1 MKRVLLIISC
11 FVAILG
17 LSAQSVQWG
26 NQAKLK
32 KRLFGNNWIANAK
45 YIGSIDGTSYYA
57 ESVNRLKLVTVED
70 TRFIFFASEGTR
82 LSRES
87 ELTQNTYEDIDVGI
101 FDEQIYVLHS
111 TTAKK
116 GLKTDVKLDLYNPNN
131 FKKGQTRDLFSFVAL
146 DKEPYID
153 FAKSEN
159 GNFSAFVM
167 SGINPSTGEGTLI
180 IKCFN
185 KEFNEAWTH
194 YYDYNGSGYPEV
206 RNLFLSDAG
215 ELVLSVTVYENKRK
229 TKLTSFDFVE
239 LSTSDSKFVSFP
251 LKSQK
256 MELLDLKVG
265 SYGAPHQYLCVY
277 AENES
282 MVGFKVNFNEGGI
295 DPIFT
300 KQAYDGEWKID
311 QILNLG
317 NGKYTV
323 AFQNRGLI
331 KIEVRQSN
339 GMIDR
344 TFFYWNRSFR
354 LIGVDSETNKITYDQ
369 TIGRKYNVK
378 LAQYVYEP
386 YVSVAPYYFAK
397 DGKVHIV
404 YNTDRETKEKECN
417 KHERPSGSIRVSLAM
432 NTKKPA
438 TKMIVIDEDGDY
450 TVKTLFDEKQTKL
463 TFLSRFC
470 HLNDQ
475 DELILPIGK
484 KKKMM
489 FGKMK
494 F

>member
-1 MKRVLLIISC
+1 MKRILVFISC
-11 FVAILG
+11 FIAIWS

-146 DKEPYID
+146 DKDPYVN
-153 FAKSEN
+153 FVKSEN

-180 IKCFN
+180 LKCFN

-194 YYDYNGSGYPEV
+194 YYDYNGSGYPEIGD
-206 RNLFLSDAG
+206 LFLSNSG
-215 ELVLSVTVYENKRK
+215 ELVLHVVVFNDKK
-229 TKLTSFDFVE
+229 KMTSFDFIE

-251 LKSQK
+251 LNSPK
-256 MELLDLKVG
+256 MELMDYKVG
-265 SYGAPHQYLCVY
+265 AYGAPHQYLFVY
-277 AENES
+277 TENMN
-282 MVGFKVNFNEGGI
+282 MVGFKVDFNEGGI
-295 DPIFT
+295 DPVFT
-300 KQAYDGEWKID
+300 KQPYDGDWKID
-311 QILNLG
+311 QIVDLG
-317 NGKYTV
+317 NGKHTV
-323 AFQNRGLI
+323 AFQNRNV
-331 KIEVRQSN
+331 IEVVSRKSN
-339 GMIDR
+339 GMVER
-344 TFFYWNRSFR
+344 TYFYWNRSFR
-354 LIGVDSETNKITYDQ
+354 FIGLNSETNEIVYDQ
-369 TIGRKYNVK
+369 TIGRKYNQI
-378 LAQYVYEP
+378 LGYFVYEP
-386 YVSVAPYYFAK
+386 FATVAPYYFAK
-397 DGKVHIV
+397 DGKLHVV
-404 YNTDRETKEKECN
+404 YNTDRATNEKECK
-417 KHERPSGSIRVSLAM
+417 KHERPSGNLRVRLSMATL
-432 NTKKPA
+432 KPVA
-438 TKMIVIDEDGDY
+438 KMIVVDEVGDY
-450 TVKTLFDEKQTKL
+450 TVKTLFDAKQTKL
-463 TFLSRFC
+463 PLLSRFS
-470 HLNDQ
+470 HVNDQ
-475 DELILPIGK
+475 GELILPIGK
-484 KKKMM
+484 GKKMII
-489 FGKMK
+489 GKMR